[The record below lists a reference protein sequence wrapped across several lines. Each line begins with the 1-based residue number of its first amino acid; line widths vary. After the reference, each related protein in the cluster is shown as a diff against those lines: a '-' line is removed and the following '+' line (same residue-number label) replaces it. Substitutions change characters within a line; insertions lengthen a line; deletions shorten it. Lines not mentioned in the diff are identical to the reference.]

1 VSVNVNWLYL
11 TANLCMTA
19 GFTGFYTVWNQAGR
33 SESWAAFFVALT
45 LNSLLFAPLALFLVL
60 YFAVTAMP
68 DYRLKKMELRMQSAV
83 LPREIPE
90 LPPDRPATVL
100 INMGNETQRI
110 HGLPVSEWRRFA
122 RVLQSYNF
130 RFRARELGTD
140 YTKFRRLI
148 ENNPRI
154 CNVKGN
160 EVLDLTGEGKE
171 VFEYFALLP
180 SDRETVRYSMI
191 RRLTHTLT
199 QDLQGGGV
207 VA

>member
-1 VSVNVNWLYL
+1 MSVNVNWLYL

-90 LPPDRPATVL
+90 LPPDVL
-100 INMGNETQRI
+100 IPKGDNTVQRI
-110 HGLPVSEWRRFA
+110 CGISLSDWIAFA
-122 RVLQSYNF
+122 RLMKKWNYDF
-130 RFRARELGTD
+130 RSRTPGMFDYGQWRAIFKDNPYMVTNKGEALDFTD
-140 YTKFRRLI
+140 A
-148 ENNPRI
+148 
-154 CNVKGN
+154 
-160 EVLDLTGEGKE
+160 GKE
-171 VFEYFALLP
+171 TLDYIASLSP
-180 SDRETVRYSMI
+180 TGRETIRYSVI
-191 RRLTHTLT
+191 RRLARTNT